1 MVRIGLSRSSRGTGG
16 VFDLVMHNYWA
27 YFSMAESRLLG
38 GHMAAARRAA
48 GVSAV
53 SLARRLRIPEA
64 TLGAYEAG
72 RARLP
77 VPLLFAAARAL
88 RVAPYQLLAGRPDRV
103 LNPWGPTLGE
113 WRSVHRRTGP
123 PASCPEGEEAPRA
136 HAFPDEPEPG
146 GEILG
151 EG

>member
-1 MVRIGLSRSSRGTGG
+1 MVMNN
-16 VFDLVMHNYWA
+16 DWA

-38 GHMAAARRAA
+38 GQMAAARRAA
-48 GVSAV
+48 GVSTV
-53 SLARRLRIPEA
+53 SLARLLKIPEA
-64 TLGAYEAG
+64 TLDDYEAG
-72 RARLP
+72 RERLP
-77 VPLLFAAARAL
+77 VPLLFGAARAL

-113 WRSVHRRTGP
+113 WRSVHQGTGTP
-123 PASCPEGEEAPRA
+123 PSRPEEEEAPRA
-136 HAFPDEPEPG
+136 HALLDEEEAG